1 MKKLWA
7 PLVVF
12 IAALGLLEILAFAGL
27 LNRSLLPAPSD
38 LFKVLKEMPEDI
50 WIASAE
56 TLLNSFLGFL
66 SSIIFGLIIAF
77 AFSISRPLR
86 EAILPFAIFFQTVPI
101 IAISPLLVIYL
112 GFGAPTV
119 IASAFIVSIFPIIAN
134 TLVGLE
140 SYQKDQLDLF
150 KVYKATSFQIL
161 FKLKVPSAYRHIY
174 AGFKISAGLSIVGVI
189 AGEFVAGGGLGAL
202 IDSARTQQRVD
213 IVFVALLALALIG
226 LLYLGIL
233 ALINFTISKRR
244 PL

>member
-1 MKKLWA
+1 MRKFLA
-7 PLVVF
+7 PF
-12 IAALGLLEILAFAGL
+12 IILMAALALLEALASADL
-27 LNRSLLPAPSD
+27 LNQSLVPAPSD
-38 LFKVLKEMPEDI
+38 LLNVLKEMPEEI
-50 WIASAE
+50 MIGTKE
-56 TLLNSFLGFL
+56 TLSNSFFGFL
-66 SSIIFGLIIAF
+66 CSVLLGLTVAF
-77 AFSISRPLR
+77 TFSLSRTLR
-86 EAILPFAIFFQTVPI
+86 EAILPFAVFFQTVPI
-101 IAISPLLVIYL
+101 IAIAPLLVIYL

-134 TLVGLE
+134 TMVGLE

-150 KVYKATSFQIL
+150 KIYNANSLQIL
-161 FKLKVPSAYRHIY
+161 LKLKLPSAYRHIY

-213 IVFVALLALALIG
+213 IVFVALFILALIG

-233 ALINFTISKRR
+233 ALINFAICQRR

>member
-1 MKKLWA
+1 MRKFLA
-7 PLVVF
+7 PFLVF
-12 IAALGLLEILAFAGL
+12 IFAMGLLELLASFEF
-27 LNRSLLPAPSD
+27 LNQSLLPAPSA
-38 LFKVLKEMPEDI
+38 LLKVLQEIPEDI
-50 WIASAE
+50 FTATQE
-56 TLLNSFLGFL
+56 TLVNSFLGFL
-66 SSIIFGLIIAF
+66 CSVVMGLTIAF
-77 AFSISRPLR
+77 IFSVSKPLR
-86 EAILPFAIFFQTVPI
+86 ESILPFAVFFQTVPI
-101 IAISPLLVIYL
+101 IAIAPLLVIYL

-134 TLVGLE
+134 TMVGLE

-150 KVYKATSFQIL
+150 KVYKASSLQIL
-161 FKLKVPSAYRHIY
+161 FKLKIPSAYRHIY

-213 IVFVALLALALIG
+213 IVFVALFILALIG

-233 ALINFTISKRR
+233 ALINFAICQRR